1 MFGNNKKLY
10 VVEFNKQINHNSV
23 KQFYKD
29 MEFVRKHKN
38 KSLGVIIRLNCP
50 GGSPSLSYEVAEYI
64 KDFQK
69 DVNVHIYVESMAA
82 SGGYFVAAA
91 GKKIYANP
99 FAIIGSIGVIMQK
112 VEVSGLADKIGI
124 QEDNISVGEFKQP
137 LSLFKPI
144 DDEGE
149 QYLKNQ
155 LMTPTYNMFV
165 NYVAENRNIGVD
177 AIKKKYA
184 DGRIFVAHEVG
195 TDLVDE
201 VKTFHSLIKELVGT
215 EKPMEQVE
223 FVNTVKKTFKDKLGF
238 NFNLRLPQLENNRGL
253 SLS

>member
-1 MFGNNKKLY
+1 
-10 VVEFNKQINHNSV
+10 VVEFNKQIDNKSV

-29 MEFVRKHKN
+29 MESVREKKDN
-38 KSLGVIIRLNCP
+38 AIGVVLRLNCP

-69 DVNVHIYVESMAA
+69 DVVIHIYIESIAA
-82 SGGYFVAAA
+82 SGGYFIAAA

-112 VEVSGLADKIGI
+112 VEVSGLAEKIGV

-144 DDEGE
+144 DNDSE
-149 QYLKNQ
+149 QYLKDQ
-155 LMTPTYNMFV
+155 LMTPTYNLFV
-165 NYVAENRNIGVD
+165 NYISENRNIDIETV
-177 AIKKKYA
+177 KNEYA
-184 DGRIFVAHEVG
+184 DGRVFVASEAG
-195 TDLVDE
+195 NDLVDG
-201 VKTFHSLIKELVGT
+201 VRTFHSLVKDLVGT
-215 EKPMEQVE
+215 NKPMKRVV
-223 FVNTVKKTFKDKLGF
+223 FVNTVKKSFKDKLGF